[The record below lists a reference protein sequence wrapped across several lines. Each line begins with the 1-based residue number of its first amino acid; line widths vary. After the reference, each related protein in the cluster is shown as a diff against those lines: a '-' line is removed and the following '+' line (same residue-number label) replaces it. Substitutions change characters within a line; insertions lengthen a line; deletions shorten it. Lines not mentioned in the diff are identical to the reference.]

1 MYALYLWAYVSHG
14 AYVMEAHLKESVFFF
29 HYASPGNPKVMRLE
43 KRHSNTADHLV
54 YSQD

>member
-14 AYVMEAHLKESVFFF
+14 AYVIEAHLKESVFFF
-29 HYASPGNPKVMRLE
+29 HYAGPGNPKVMRLE